1 MIHYGAFKYL
11 RHRPRNV
18 LIIPNK
24 TILFSIYF
32 NFKVLLGHTRSVT
45 CVALSHNGKLLASG
59 QEIPRG
65 HKAETIMWDYD
76 NRMQLIR
83 LPFHDGKV
91 NYHIV
96 YFYCSGVLS
105 YSNGSENV

>member
-1 MIHYGAFKYL
+1 MF
-11 RHRPRNV
+11 RN
-18 LIIPNK
+18 NSEQN
-24 TILFSIYF
+24 FSISY
-32 NFKVLLGHTRSVT
+32 FKVLLGHTRSIT

-65 HKAETIMWDYD
+65 HKAEIIIWEYD

-91 NYHIV
+91 NYVADTIV
-96 YFYCSGVLS
+96 YFTVALLFFLV
-105 YSNGSENV
+105 NI